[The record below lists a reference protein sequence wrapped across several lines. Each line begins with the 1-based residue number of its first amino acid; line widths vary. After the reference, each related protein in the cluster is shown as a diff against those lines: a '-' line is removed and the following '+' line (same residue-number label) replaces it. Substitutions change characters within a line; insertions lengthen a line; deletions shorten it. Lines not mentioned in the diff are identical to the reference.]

1 MPIDVVLYMHIK
13 EFGRRS
19 NTGMLAA
26 SQVKS
31 KGGSLESVKVKSQI
45 QPNEKMHHPSHSHA
59 LGIKGIQTEDAHH
72 SMTTAA
78 VYGAGLLRPTY

>member
-31 KGGSLESVKVKSQI
+31 NGGSLESVKVKPQI
-45 QPNEKMHHPSHSHA
+45 WPYQKLCI
-59 LGIKGIQTEDAHH
+59 LGIHTPDI
-72 SMTTAA
+72 
-78 VYGAGLLRPTY
+78 RRI